1 MSSAGCAGPGAG
13 LPTVEDMSIRKGS
26 KVTWKWGS
34 STAEGKVAE
43 VHREKV
49 TRTIKGEKIT
59 RDGSKDDPAYVIEQ
73 EDGGKVLKLR
83 SEVKAASS

>member
-1 MSSAGCAGPGAG
+1 
-13 LPTVEDMSIRKGS
+13 MSIRKGS

-49 TRTIKGEKIT
+49 TRQIKGEKIT
-59 RDGSKDDPAYVIEQ
+59 RDGSKDDPAYLIEQ
-73 EDGGKVLKLR
+73 EDGGKVLKLK
-83 SEVKAASS
+83 SEVEATSS

>member
-1 MSSAGCAGPGAG
+1 
-13 LPTVEDMSIRKGS
+13 MSIRKGS

-34 STAEGKVAE
+34 STAEGTVAE

-73 EDGGKVLKLR
+73 EDGGKVLKLK
-83 SEVKAASS
+83 SEVKATSS

>member
-1 MSSAGCAGPGAG
+1 
-13 LPTVEDMSIRKGS
+13 MSIRKGS

-73 EDGGKVLKLR
+73 EDGGKVLKLK
-83 SEVKAASS
+83 SEVKAKSS

>member
-1 MSSAGCAGPGAG
+1 MCGAG
-13 LPTVEDMSIRKGS
+13 RQPAYGLSMSIRKGS

-49 TRTIKGEKIT
+49 TRQIKGEKIT
-59 RDGSKDDPAYVIEQ
+59 RDGSKDDPAYLIEQ

-83 SEVKAASS
+83 SEVKAKSSS

>member
-1 MSSAGCAGPGAG
+1 
-13 LPTVEDMSIRKGS
+13 MSIRKGS

-43 VHREKV
+43 IHREKV
-49 TRTIKGEKIT
+49 TRQIKGEKIT
-59 RDGSKDDPAYVIEQ
+59 RDGSKDDPAYLIEQ

-83 SEVKAASS
+83 SEVKAKSSS

>member
-1 MSSAGCAGPGAG
+1 
-13 LPTVEDMSIRKGS
+13 MSIRKGS

-49 TRTIKGEKIT
+49 TRQIKGETIT
-59 RDGSKDDPAYVIEQ
+59 RDGSRDDPAYVIEQ
-73 EDGGKVLKLR
+73 EDGGKVLKLK
-83 SEVKAASS
+83 SEVKAKSS

>member
-1 MSSAGCAGPGAG
+1 
-13 LPTVEDMSIRKGS
+13 MSIRKGS
-26 KVTWKWGS
+26 KVTWKWGN
-34 STAEGKVAE
+34 STAEGTVAE

-73 EDGGKVLKLR
+73 EDGGKVLKLQ
-83 SEVKAASS
+83 SEVKAKSS

>member
-1 MSSAGCAGPGAG
+1 M
-13 LPTVEDMSIRKGS
+13 PTVERMSIRKGS

-49 TRTIKGEKIT
+49 TRQIKGESISRNGT
-59 RDGSKDDPAYVIEQ
+59 KDDPAYLIEQ

-83 SEVKAASS
+83 SEVEAKSSG